1 MSIQAVYFD
10 LGGVILR
17 TEDKSPRTKLA
28 GRFGLDYA
36 GIEEIVF
43 ESDSGRRAST
53 GAISETQHWRN
64 VAQAL
69 KRPEDEWEQLR
80 DQFVGGDQLDVELL
94 AFLRSLRPAIK
105 VGLISNAWD
114 GMRPW
119 IGAHQFDDVFDHM
132 TISAELGIAK
142 PQPGIYRHALE
153 QLGIARPGQAAFFD
167 DLPENVQGA
176 RDAGMQAFLF
186 KGTPGA
192 VAEIKRLIAE

>member
-28 GRFGLDYA
+28 ERFGLDYA
-36 GIEEIVF
+36 GIEQIVF

-53 GAISETQHWRN
+53 GAISEARHWRN

-69 KRPEDEWEQLR
+69 GRPEDEWEQLR
-80 DQFVGGDQLDVELL
+80 DQFFGGDRLDMELL
-94 AFLRSLRPAIK
+94 AFLRSLRPSVK

-132 TISAELGIAK
+132 TISAEIGITK
-142 PQPGIYRHALE
+142 PQSGIYRHALE
-153 QLGIARPGQAAFFD
+153 QLGVARPGEAAFFD
-167 DLPENVQGA
+167 DLPENVRGA
-176 RDAGMQAFLF
+176 QAAGMQGFLF
-186 KGTPGA
+186 KDTQGA
-192 VAEIKRLIAE
+192 TADIRTLIAK